1 MLYLIIALIVLGIV
15 AALIAVVRSKQGHID
30 EVVTTTADCGTCN
43 GENTKCEQECMMEA
57 ATKPIEYY
65 DDEELDRFRG
75 TASDNYSNEDAD
87 MFADVLYTM
96 RSDEV
101 AGWCRSLHLRGIELP
116 DQLKDE
122 VTMMISE
129 AATAAQPQ

>member
-15 AALIAVVRSKQGHID
+15 AALIAVVRSRQGHID

-75 TASDNYSNEDAD
+75 TASDNYSDEDAD

-101 AGWCRSLHLRGIELP
+101 AGWCRSLHLRGVELP

-129 AATAAQPQ
+129 AATAAQP

>member
-57 ATKPIEYY
+57 ATKEIEYY
-65 DDEELDRFRG
+65 DDEELDAFRG
-75 TASDNYSNEDAD
+75 RPSSEYTDDEAEQFGYILS
-87 MFADVLYTM
+87 TM
-96 RSDEV
+96 RGEEV
-101 AGWCRSLHLRGIELP
+101 AGWCRSLNLRGIELP
-116 DQLKDE
+116 DQIKDE
-122 VTMMISE
+122 VVMIVSDGHS
-129 AATAAQPQ
+129 

>member
-1 MLYLIIALIVLGIV
+1 MLVLILLLIVAGVV
-15 AALIAVVRSKQGHID
+15 AAAAALWSERKGDHTPIVEK
-30 EVVTTTADCGTCN
+30 
-43 GENTKCEQECMMEA
+43 A

-75 TASDNYSNEDAD
+75 TASDNYSDEDAD

-101 AGWCRSLHLRGIELP
+101 AGWCRSLHLRGVELP

-129 AATAAQPQ
+129 AATAAQP

>member
-57 ATKPIEYY
+57 ATKPIVYFY
-65 DDEELDRFRG
+65 DEELDRYRHRP
-75 TASDNYSNEDAD
+75 SDCYTDEEAEE
-87 MFADVLYTM
+87 FAEVMYTM
-96 RSDEV
+96 RPEEV
-101 AGWCRSLHLRGIELP
+101 KDWNRSLILREINVP
-116 DQLKDE
+116 DQIKDE
-122 VTMMISE
+122 LIMMIDH
-129 AATAAQPQ
+129 Q